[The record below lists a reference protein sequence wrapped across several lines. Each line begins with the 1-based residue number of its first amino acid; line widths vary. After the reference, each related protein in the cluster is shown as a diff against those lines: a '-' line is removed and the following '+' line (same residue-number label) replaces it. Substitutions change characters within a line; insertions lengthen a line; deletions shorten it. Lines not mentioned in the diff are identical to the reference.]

1 MNLLSNACK
10 FQQNGTIKVKAW
22 VSEGISSISSQHETA
37 TFINVK
43 VKDKGI
49 GIDEKDQSNIFEP
62 FK

>member
-49 GIDEKDQSNIFEP
+49 GIDKKVQ
-62 FK
+62 